1 MEGKAVAVGCG
12 GARVDPADDLKY
24 ISGLSTI
31 LVATI
36 QEVKDQVSQME
47 FIFCSQLFPHIQAKS
62 KLVQAHLADTMK
74 ASEVE
79 WRKTEAGLV
88 KQLEEVSRGKM
99 LAEERLLQL
108 GTSLE
113 EMKRKLV
120 DSEQLAARHEAEKKQ
135 LLGRLED
142 ETRKGEVVRQLQRE
156 IEEKDA
162 EVVREREAHQRLLQE
177 FEQLAA
183 RHESE
188 KKQLLGRLEDEM
200 GNGEVVRQ
208 LQREIEEKA
217 AEVVREREAHQRL
230 QQQVDLK
237 DKNLLLEQ
245 SKRRDL
251 IEDYTQLKT
260 NYKHLKSQ
268 YTFLLGKI
276 DQHEGSKPPE
286 DIPADRRNTE
296 SPPSKRKFKDLEH
309 TNKERIQILPNTRD
323 LKNDSAPGAKA
334 QAAQHASSVRSPI
347 RNSHLAVPSRPM
359 NPLANHSAN
368 NSKLQASTSVASPC
382 LNWRETRA
390 RKEQGVADPH
400 DDFLDTPL
408 EAVKNTIRNPAT
420 PEEALALAASP
431 QVMDFD
437 NSDDETQD
445 LNIATQ
451 ALRHIPNM
459 PVTKQQNTISVHP
472 PKKDFKYRESVRKK
486 ADRENLKG
494 VECKQCKKFYDAVLP
509 GGRADGDGAGSTSL
523 RCEHHDGV
531 SRHRYRY
538 APPLTPEGFWNIGFE
553 SEM

>member
-1 MEGKAVAVGCG
+1 MEGKVPAVDFGGDASGDAV
-12 GARVDPADDLKY
+12 DDLKY

-47 FIFCSQLFPHIQAKS
+47 FIFCSQLFPHIQAKV
-62 KLVQAHLADTMK
+62 KLFQARLADAMK
-74 ASEVE
+74 ANEDE
-79 WRKTEAGLV
+79 WRKREASLV
-88 KQLEEVSRGKM
+88 SQLEELSSGKRQ
-99 LAEERLLQL
+99 AEERLLRV
-108 GTSLE
+108 GNSLE
-113 EMKRKLV
+113 EMKGKLV
-120 DSEQLAARHEAEKKQ
+120 ESERLAARHEAEKKQ

-142 ETRKGEVVRQLQRE
+142 EMRKGEVVRRLQRE

-162 EVVREREAHQRLLQE
+162 EVAREREAHQRLLQ
-177 FEQLAA
+177 
-183 RHESE
+183 
-188 KKQLLGRLEDEM
+188 
-200 GNGEVVRQ
+200 
-208 LQREIEEKA
+208 
-217 AEVVREREAHQRL
+217 
-230 QQQVDLK
+230 QVDLK
-237 DKNLLLEQ
+237 DKDLLLEQ

-260 NYKHLKSQ
+260 NYKNLKSQ

-276 DQHEGSKPPE
+276 GQNEGSKSHV
-286 DIPADRRNTE
+286 DIPLDKRNTG
-296 SPPSKRKFKDLEH
+296 SPPSKRKLKDLEH
-309 TNKERIQILPNTRD
+309 TNKESIQVVSMTRD

-334 QAAQHASSVRSPI
+334 QAAQHASSVRNPF
-347 RNSHLAVPSRPM
+347 RNTRLALPSGPT
-359 NPLANHSAN
+359 NPLPKKAAS
-368 NSKLQASTSVASPC
+368 NSKLEALSSIASPS
-382 LNWRETRA
+382 LHWRETRA
-390 RKEQGVADPH
+390 RKEPGVADPH

-408 EAVKNTIRNPAT
+408 EAVRNPAT
-420 PEEALALAASP
+420 PEEAQALAASP
-431 QVMDFD
+431 PQDMEFN

-445 LNIATQ
+445 MNNATQ
-451 ALRHIPNM
+451 GLKNIPSM
-459 PVTKQQNTISVHP
+459 PAPKQQSTIQVQP

-509 GGRADGDGAGSTSL
+509 DDRANGDGAGSTSL

>member
-1 MEGKAVAVGCG
+1 MEGKVLAVDCG
-12 GARVDPADDLKY
+12 GAGVDAADDLKY

-47 FIFCSQLFPHIQAKS
+47 FIFCSQLFPHIQANS
-62 KLVQAHLADTMK
+62 KLVQARLADAMK
-74 ASEVE
+74 ASEAE
-79 WRKTEAGLV
+79 WRKRDAGLV
-88 KQLEEVSRGKM
+88 NQLEEASRGKM

-113 EMKRKLV
+113 EMKGKLA

-142 ETRKGEVVRQLQRE
+142 EMRKGEG
-156 IEEKDA
+156 
-162 EVVREREAHQRLLQE
+162 EREAHQRLQQQV
-177 FEQLAA
+177 EQLAA
-183 RHESE
+183 RHEAE
-188 KKQLLGRLEDEM
+188 KKQLLGRLEDEIRKV
-200 GNGEVVRQ
+200 EVVRQ

-217 AEVVREREAHQRL
+217 AEVVREREAHHRL
-230 QQQVDLK
+230 LQQVDLK
-237 DKNLLLEQ
+237 DKDLLLEQ
-245 SKRRDL
+245 SKRRDF

-276 DQHEGSKPPE
+276 DQHEGSKPPG
-286 DIPADRRNTE
+286 DIPVDRRNTE
-296 SPPSKRKFKDLEH
+296 IPPSKRKLKDLEH
-309 TNKERIQILPNTRD
+309 TNKECIQVLSNTRD

-334 QAAQHASSVRSPI
+334 QVAQHASSVRGPF
-347 RNSHLAVPSRPM
+347 RNSHHPLPSRPP
-359 NPLANHSAN
+359 NPLPNHVAN
-368 NSKLQASTSVASPC
+368 NSKLHASTSVAGPS

-390 RKEQGVADPH
+390 RKEPGVADPH

-408 EAVKNTIRNPAT
+408 EAVKNTIRNPTT
-420 PEEALALAASP
+420 PEEAQALAASP
-431 QVMDFD
+431 PQDMEFN

-445 LNIATQ
+445 MNVATQ
-451 ALRHIPNM
+451 ALRNIPNM
-459 PVTKQQNTISVHP
+459 PVPKQQNTISVQP

-509 GGRADGDGAGSTSL
+509 GGHANGDGAGSTSL

>member
-1 MEGKAVAVGCG
+1 
-12 GARVDPADDLKY
+12 
-24 ISGLSTI
+24 
-31 LVATI
+31 
-36 QEVKDQVSQME
+36 
-47 FIFCSQLFPHIQAKS
+47 
-62 KLVQAHLADTMK
+62 
-74 ASEVE
+74 
-79 WRKTEAGLV
+79 
-88 KQLEEVSRGKM
+88 
-99 LAEERLLQL
+99 
-108 GTSLE
+108 
-113 EMKRKLV
+113 
-120 DSEQLAARHEAEKKQ
+120 
-135 LLGRLED
+135 
-142 ETRKGEVVRQLQRE
+142 
-156 IEEKDA
+156 
-162 EVVREREAHQRLLQE
+162 
-177 FEQLAA
+177 
-183 RHESE
+183 
-188 KKQLLGRLEDEM
+188 M